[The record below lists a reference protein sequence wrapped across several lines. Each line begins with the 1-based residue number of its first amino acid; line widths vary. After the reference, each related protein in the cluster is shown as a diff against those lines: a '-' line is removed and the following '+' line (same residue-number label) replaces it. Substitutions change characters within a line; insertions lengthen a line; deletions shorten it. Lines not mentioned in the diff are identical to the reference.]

1 VWAVYICKIDQKPI
15 SEQIMSE
22 EQKGAKN
29 LVDKMR
35 TNTKQEKR
43 KVWAKPLRLSRKKV
57 PKARQK
63 KA

>member
-1 VWAVYICKIDQKPI
+1 
-15 SEQIMSE
+15 MSD
-22 EQKGAKN
+22 GHNDAKD

-35 TNTKQEKR
+35 TNTVEQKR

-57 PKARQK
+57 PKARHK